1 MGSSRWVWLSQHLI
15 PKNLSSAVVYRA
27 TRSRRAWL
35 KRPLMRWFARA
46 YGVDMNEAA
55 DSDLDSYATFNEF
68 FTRELKAGARPIAG
82 GAGTL
87 VAPADGILTEHGAV
101 AGDHLYQAKGS
112 AYTLDELLGESG
124 PAPAALRGGR
134 YFTIYLA
141 PHNYHRVH
149 APVAARLTR
158 TRYIPGARFS
168 VSRATAAA
176 IPRLFCRNERA
187 VCWFETEHGTMAVVF
202 VGALNVSSISTF
214 AHGEIAS
221 GAPREWREREP
232 RAVAQGAEIGR
243 FNMGST
249 VVVLLGTNRFEFTT
263 ATGDGRAVRMGEALG
278 RFARPGA

>member
-1 MGSSRWVWLSQHLI
+1 MSAPWVWLTQHLI

-27 TRSRRAWL
+27 TRSRRPWL
-35 KRPLMRWFARA
+35 TRALTRWFAKA
-46 YGVDMNEAA
+46 YGVDLTEAA
-55 DSDLDSYATFNEF
+55 NADLDSYATFNEF

-82 GAGTL
+82 GADTL
-87 VAPADGILTEHGAV
+87 VSPADGVLTEHGPV
-101 AGDHLYQAKGS
+101 DGGRVYQAKGS
-112 AYTLDELLGESG
+112 SYTLAELLGESG
-124 PAPAALRGGR
+124 AAVEALEGGR

-149 APVAARLTR
+149 APLDARLVR

-176 IPRLFCRNERA
+176 IPRLFCRNERV
-187 VCWFETEHGTMAVVF
+187 VCWFETARGTMVVVL

-221 GAPREWREREP
+221 GAAQEWNETSPRPAARGE
-232 RAVAQGAEIGR
+232 EIGR

-249 VVVLLGTNRFEFTT
+249 VVVLLASADFKF
-263 ATGDGRAVRMGEALG
+263 AAHVGDGLTVRMGQALG
-278 RFARPGA
+278 AFAKD